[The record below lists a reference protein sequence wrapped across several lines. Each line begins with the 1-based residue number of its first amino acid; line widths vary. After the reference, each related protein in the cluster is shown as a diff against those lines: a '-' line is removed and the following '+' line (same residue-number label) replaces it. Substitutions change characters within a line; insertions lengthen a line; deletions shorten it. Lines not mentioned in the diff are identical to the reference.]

1 MATKKQS
8 CKGSHKRLKVVEKK
22 CVSKSNKFNKTAT
35 QKQLTNLLN
44 RLKKMT
50 KSKSKTKSKGSKRK
64 NCPKGSRRVGR
75 ICRSTAD
82 LNFLKV
88 KIEQGMSPKDARAA
102 LKEAKMKA
110 VTAAMGVAAAAP
122 AAKKSAGAAPAKKV
136 AAAPAAKKVA
146 APAAAKG
153 IPKGLQAY
161 QEFAKYYRGLGL
173 AQNEIS
179 ELWKET
185 RADQVAAAAA
195 KKVSPA
201 AKKKF
206 AAGVRKFISN
216 KSASSAAR
224 PAAATPAAA
233 RPAAAA
239 PAAARPAVSTVFPG
253 SLMSRLEKG
262 FTF

>member
-110 VTAAMGVAAAAP
+110 VDAAMGVAAAAP
-122 AAKKSAGAAPAKKV
+122 AAKKSAGAAPA
-136 AAAPAAKKVA
+136 
-146 APAAAKG
+146 AAKG
-153 IPKGLQAY
+153 IPKGLQPY